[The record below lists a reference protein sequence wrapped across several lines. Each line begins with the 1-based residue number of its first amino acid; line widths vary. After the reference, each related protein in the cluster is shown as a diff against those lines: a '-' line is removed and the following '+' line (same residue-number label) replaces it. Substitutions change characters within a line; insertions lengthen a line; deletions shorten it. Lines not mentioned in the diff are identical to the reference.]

1 MAKAQP
7 HPDYD
12 VSDNTYNLKR
22 QNVKDK
28 HWDTE
33 VGDRRNTTKFVPR
46 IKYQRFD
53 DGFLEI
59 GVPNGLHG
67 GGDSVTHEGNT
78 IVWQRQIYTARF
90 FDFEGDPENP
100 DGGSYE
106 WEVVLASVPP
116 ANSLTLDLRRQNV
129 ELLYQPALTAQE
141 IADGHVRPDRVV
153 GSYAVY
159 HTQKNNHKQGEVNYE
174 CGKIGHIYRPRVTD
188 NLGNTIWG
196 EWNTDAETSGE
207 LTLTIDAAWL
217 AAAAY
222 PVTIDPTFG
231 YTSVG
236 ASFQGC
242 GNGTIAYGN
251 SNATYQYTASSG
263 DTATLLT
270 VYGDKAFGTPTGTL
284 AIYDVSGLDPNNQL
298 VTGAVTPP
306 ASPGWAST
314 SALSTGLV
322 ASTVYT
328 VCWVTTSNSNWNIYL
343 DTGGAQEASRDT
355 VDTTFVLN
363 DPWTEDASFNTQRFS
378 MYATYT
384 AGGGADK
391 RVMVVS

>member
-188 NLGNTIWG
+188 NLGDTIWG

-207 LTLTIDAAWL
+207 LTLTVDAAWL

-231 YTSVG
+231 YTTAGGSTL
-236 ASFQGC
+236 AA
-242 GNGTIAYGN
+242 GNGTLAFGN
-251 SNATYQYTASSG
+251 SNATYHYTASSG
-263 DTATLLT
+263 DTITST
-270 VYGDKAFGTPTGTL
+270 HSYVDKTFGSPDHQC
-284 AIYDVSGLDPNNQL
+284 AVYDVSTLDPNNL
-298 VTGAVTPP
+298 VVIGTMTPP
-306 ASPGWAST
+306 ASPGWAVS
-314 SALSTGLV
+314 SALSTALV

-328 VCWVTTSNSNWNIYL
+328 VAWLNNTTTSNYNIYY
-343 DTGGAQEASRDT
+343 DTGGSQESSRDT
-355 VDTTFVLN
+355 CVAAALN
-363 DPWTEDASFNTQRFS
+363 DPWTEDNSFNSPRFS
-378 MYATYT
+378 IYATYT